1 MRFNL
6 PHVNSL
12 RVFEAVAR
20 HMSFSRAAAELNLTP
35 SALSHQIR
43 TLEDHFGQP
52 LFKRMNRSIALT
64 QAGRRLLP
72 GVEQG
77 LLLLND
83 AVAEL
88 AAPHSDT
95 RLVVSTGPAFAAKW
109 LVPRLHRFVDAHPDI
124 EILVSANMKNIDFV
138 TGDADVGIRFG
149 LGDYDGLEA
158 EPLLEETATPACT
171 PEIAAR
177 LTSPAALAGAS
188 LLHDDSI
195 RHLPDVPG
203 WADWLAAAGASSV
216 DPSRGLRFNHAEHA
230 LDAAAAG
237 AGVVLARQS
246 LAAGDIRI
254 GRLVT
259 PFALKLPIRPRFHL
273 VGLPATFRR
282 RAAATFRDWVRQE
295 IAETSAAA

>member
-6 PHVNSL
+6 PQLNGL

-20 HMSFSRAAAELNLTP
+20 HVSFSRAAEELNLTP

-43 TLEDHFGQP
+43 TLENQFGQP

-64 QAGRRLLP
+64 QAGQRLLP

-77 LLLLND
+77 LLLLNE
-83 AVAEL
+83 AVEQL
-88 AAPHSDT
+88 AAPGNDS

-109 LVPRLHRFVDAHPDI
+109 LVPRLHRFVDAYPEI
-124 EILVSANMKNIDFV
+124 EILVSANMKNIDFL

-149 LGDYDGLEA
+149 LGVYDGLEA
-158 EPLLEETATPACT
+158 EPLLDETATPACT
-171 PEIAAR
+171 PELAAR
-177 LTSPAALAGAS
+177 LASPEALAGVL

-203 WADWLAAAGASSV
+203 WADWLTEAGAMNV

-259 PFALKLPIRPRFHL
+259 PFSLRLPIHPRFHL

-295 IAETSAAA
+295 IAETSAAS